1 MAQSLA
7 RNLIHLIF
15 STKDRAPL
23 LRSGIRAELHGYMAG
38 ILKHWESPAII
49 IGSVEDHVHALF
61 GLSKNHALSKV
72 VEEVK
77 RGSSK
82 WIKTRGKEMAYF
94 SWQNGYA
101 AFSVSPS
108 LVDSVY
114 QYISNQ
120 EKHHRKITFQEE
132 FREFCRRHG
141 VEFDERYVWG

>member
-1 MAQSLA
+1 MPQSLV
-7 RNLIHLIF
+7 RNLIHLIY
-15 STKDRAPL
+15 STKDRAPF
-23 LRSGIRAELHGYMAG
+23 LHPAVRPDLHAYIAG
-38 ILKHWESPAII
+38 IFQNWDSPALV

-61 GLSKNHALSKV
+61 GLSKNQPLSKV

-82 WIKTRGKEMAYF
+82 WIKTRGPEYADFY
-94 SWQNGYA
+94 WQNGYG

-108 LVDSVY
+108 LVEAVTH
-114 QYISNQ
+114 YIAHQ
-120 EKHHRKITFQEE
+120 EEHHSKQSFQEE